1 MKDANDNSRFEDVSD
16 SDEEVSTTPASS
28 VSASERLQ
36 QIGTAKTTGN
46 DLIGKGEH
54 KAAAAQYRKGLKIV
68 EDLAKAKGGDAEAN
82 PIQLH
87 DSKEV
92 SQP

>member
-1 MKDANDNSRFEDVSD
+1 
-16 SDEEVSTTPASS
+16 
-28 VSASERLQ
+28 LQ